1 MWRLHGVSVVGV
13 GSSASVLAVGGAV
26 LGGPGASSGCVV
38 GGPGGACGV
47 GCGCGSDAVCGA
59 GRGPVGGPGIGFGVI
74 QAGPG
79 GCVTGG
85 GGGRCSSA
93 ELADGVCEA
102 TLDDAALEFLSLVE
116 RSRPCAHG
124 SLSVQGSTF

>member
-1 MWRLHGVSVVGV
+1 M
-13 GSSASVLAVGGAV
+13 

-47 GCGCGSDAVCGA
+47 GCGSDTVCGA
-59 GRGPVGGPGIGFGVI
+59 ARGPVGGPGIGFGVI

-79 GCVTGG
+79 GRVDGG

-93 ELADGVCEA
+93 ELVDGVCET
-102 TLDDAALEFLSLVE
+102 TLDDASLEFLSLVE

-124 SLSVQGSTF
+124 SLFSQGSTF